1 MKNKLKHKPILYT
14 AVILAILFVIL
25 IVSAI
30 GMFYYAF
37 SIPEPEGLSLASWP
51 HTFTDN
57 FSTWIEEKDGN
68 IGVEQ
73 IGAERLD
80 EYGLWVQILDEKGQE
95 IYAHNKPENYPDGYS
110 MTELV
115 ELTESGYENG
125 NTVFISNV
133 TISDRTLNYIVGFPY
148 AIGKTMLYYNG
159 ENVARLSPFTKSVVF
174 FSACVVVLVAFVY
187 AFWLSRKLA
196 TIINGIKSI
205 AANQYTPLKE
215 RGLFSEIYGSLN
227 EMNMKIRH
235 SEKVQQETDHARK
248 EWIANITHD
257 LKTPLSPVKGYAE
270 LLAEGRSL
278 DLPTV
283 QEYGKIVLKN
293 VNHMEKLIN
302 DLKLTYQ
309 LEAGAF
315 PFAPQEIR
323 IVRFLKELVIDIAND
338 PAFSKRTIAFESSMQ
353 EMTLAV
359 DPDLLRRA
367 VGNIVINA
375 LVHNP
380 VDTKVKVTVNLIPGN
395 KIDEPFQYGYYEG
408 WEIIISSFEL
418 LMFALLAVCIVI
430 APVFSGEYEAGT
442 DAVILSA
449 KYGKTKLTT
458 AKIVA
463 SYLFGALAFT
473 LHVIVA
479 FCLPL
484 AAFGFDGWDL
494 SLQIVNTTIPYPWTF
509 LQAVLV
515 NLGVVY
521 LVLFAML
528 GLTLLLSAKMK
539 SSYLVL
545 IVLVPILFIPLFL
558 SPNGTTGAYNLTLFL
573 LPYRSTVPE
582 IGKYISYQLG
592 GLVLDAFTMRA
603 ILYAI
608 LTAVMLPL
616 ARLGFKKHQVG

>member
-57 FSTWIEEKDGN
+57 FSTWIEEKGGN

-73 IGAERLD
+73 IGVERLD
-80 EYGLWVQILDEKGQE
+80 EYGLWVQILDENGQE

-110 MTELV
+110 MTA
-115 ELTESGYENG
+115 
-125 NTVFISNV
+125 
-133 TISDRTLNYIVGFPY
+133 LNYIVGFPY

-205 AANQYTPLKE
+205 TANQYTPLKE

-227 EMNMKIRH
+227 KMNMKIRH

-323 IVRFLKELVIDIAND
+323 IVRFLKELVIDISND
-338 PAFSKRTIAFESSMQ
+338 PAFSKRAIEFESTMPEQ
-353 EMTLAV
+353 VIAV

-395 KIDEPFQYGYYEG
+395 KIAVSVRDNGKGMDEKELSGLWSRYYRGTNTKERPESSG
-408 WEIIISSFEL
+408 LGLAIAKQIIALHGGDISVVS
-418 LMFALLAVCIVI
+418 
-430 APVFSGEYEAGT
+430 
-442 DAVILSA
+442 
-449 KYGKTKLTT
+449 
-458 AKIVA
+458 
-463 SYLFGALAFT
+463 
-473 LHVIVA
+473 
-479 FCLPL
+479 
-484 AAFGFDGWDL
+484 
-494 SLQIVNTTIPYPWTF
+494 
-509 LQAVLV
+509 
-515 NLGVVY
+515 NLG
-521 LVLFAML
+521 F
-528 GLTLLLSAKMK
+528 GTE
-539 SSYLVL
+539 
-545 IVLVPILFIPLFL
+545 FII
-558 SPNGTTGAYNLTLFL
+558 L
-573 LPYRSTVPE
+573 LPY
-582 IGKYISYQLG
+582 GA
-592 GLVLDAFTMRA
+592 GLN
-603 ILYAI
+603 
-608 LTAVMLPL
+608 
-616 ARLGFKKHQVG
+616 